1 VRTTSWI
8 IVTAFVLV
16 QVGCKR
22 PEHEADAADRMIEP
36 PTVATPPS
44 AETRT
49 IESDDPNKPAVEAKI
64 EAIRAGQKAGGH
76 SEARLS
82 QVADVVTPTLQ
93 SVFHGCRFYF
103 VQWSMV
109 PAPTAAATREAVA
122 RAFGLAVTFVIDEDK
137 ELTELNGSG
146 NLEEFGRL
154 LAKRQA
160 VIASA
165 EDASIIWSAFCDAY
179 RKQWKARAPRRVSE
193 TQWALG
199 EAEIRGTRYW
209 YDVRLAPDHR
219 VRSAI
224 FRSASIGG

>member
-8 IVTAFVLV
+8 VIAAFVLV

-22 PEHEADAADRMIEP
+22 PEREADAADRIIKP
-36 PTVATPPS
+36 PNVATRPS
-44 AETRT
+44 AEPRT

-76 SEARLS
+76 SEARFS
-82 QVADVVTPTLQ
+82 QVAEVVTPTLQ
-93 SVFHGCRFYF
+93 SVFPGCRFYF
-103 VQWSMV
+103 VQWFMV

-122 RAFGLAVTFVIDEDK
+122 RAGGLAVTFVIDKDK
-137 ELTELNGSG
+137 ELTELYGSG

-160 VIASA
+160 VIKSD
-165 EDASIIWSAFCDAY
+165 EDASLVWSAFCDAY
-179 RKQWKARAPRRVSE
+179 RKQWKARAPRQISE

-199 EAEIRGTRYW
+199 EAEIGGTRYW
-209 YDVRLAPDHR
+209 YEVRLSPDLR
-219 VRSAI
+219 VSSAI
-224 FRSASIGG
+224 FRSARVGG